1 MADIKYEWVFNNLY
15 NKKVLKAVKIKK
27 NIKNVSNNQLNKT
40 NFKTSPVINW
50 MIECGDDCESNYRL
64 TNDNKLTVIH
74 SGTNRIVSS
83 TIFKI
88 NEEEKKDCYYLGLQ
102 LDLSKIPNPGDMTP
116 EQDII
121 GALNATMFFISP
133 YYLGSDVYSYCAA
146 PGGLGSCMDTIQKPN
161 NVLPNS
167 YGQCP
172 EIDLMESVGRDII
185 QFTGHNASIVP
196 QITFIINDD
205 EINNKKNNNIKSS
218 YFGRKFQANI
228 KNLVYDAN
236 IQKLFDDFNNSLNTK
251 KPLKAI
257 LNRKD
262 EFTYHIL
269 PIDSITSKGKGS
281 NDTLENIQFKYKN
294 RPYRFPY
301 FNLNNN
307 FVNRNSCDFTGPKDA
322 KLYIGDKN
330 NAKITYNDASGQPI
344 TLVDFK
350 PFDSSGNTIFI
361 HDPSDPPIPNTN
373 NQTYKISKLILFNKK
388 DGVTCNNFNCPEST
402 VTYYLQL
409 DNGPFDTKTKDNM
422 NSNEVFES
430 LNCLSIT
437 ITDIDYF
444 DIPKP
449 NYMTTV
455 PPFDDD
461 LIQKYYQRVGKSIDE
476 IKSTIANRPCY
487 GRDSF
492 CSTAMFTA
500 KATKG
505 DRCNVTKIMTT
516 DGNVDAIN
524 GDPHAGFVFIGY
536 KDNGVIKSLDT
547 TKPFN
552 LYIHFNFKESKIL
565 FNYRQTQGS
574 FKFNHTIDV
583 TQNLTD
589 QGVYGGG
596 DSIKLNQPWRYST
609 KITMSYF
616 KKYFERGCNLVV
628 GYNDN
633 YLGPKGYFGNSN
645 FACSKFN
652 NNLGLNP
659 EFSVKIIDTNFDI
672 STKVDVN
679 NSNKCLA
686 FTNSGSRATNCSKC
700 KDAIVNS

>member
-1 MADIKYEWVFNNLY
+1 MSDIKYEWVFNNLY
-15 NKKVLKAVKIKK
+15 NKKVLKAVIIKK
-27 NIKNVSNNQLNKT
+27 NIKNINNNQFNKT
-40 NFKTSPVINW
+40 NLKTSPVINW
-50 MIECGDDCESNYRL
+50 MIECGVDCEQHYKL

-102 LDLSKIPNPGDMTP
+102 LDLSNIPNPTKLKNS
-116 EQDII
+116 QLV

-146 PGGLGSCMDTIQKPN
+146 PGGLGSCMDTTQNPN

-172 EIDLMESVGRDII
+172 EIDLMETVGRDII
-185 QFTGHNASIVP
+185 QFTGHNASIIP
-196 QITFIINDD
+196 KIKFIINDD
-205 EINNKKNNNIKSS
+205 DINKKKLNNIESS
-218 YFGRKFQANI
+218 YFGSSRTFEANI
-228 KNLVYDAN
+228 KNLAYDAN
-236 IQKLFDDFNNSLNTK
+236 IQKLFDDYKKSPNN
-251 KPLKAI
+251 LKAI

-262 EFTYHIL
+262 ESTYHIL
-269 PIDSITSKGKGS
+269 PIDSTTSKGKGS
-281 NDTLENIQFKYKN
+281 LDYLENIQFIFKN
-294 RPYRFPY
+294 RRYRFPY
-301 FNLNNN
+301 FNLRNN
-307 FVNRNSCDFTGPKDA
+307 FVNRNSCDFKGTIDA

-330 NAKITYNDASGQPI
+330 NANITYQDASGKKI

-350 PFDSSGNTIFI
+350 PFDSSGNTIFKPI
-361 HDPSDPPIPNTN
+361 NTSDPLIPNTTGK
-373 NQTYKISKLILFNKK
+373 TYNISEVKLVNIQG
-388 DGVTCNNFNCPEST
+388 GVTCNNFNCPGSN

-409 DNGPFDTKTKDNM
+409 DNGPYDTQITNNM
-422 NSNEVFES
+422 DSNNVFEN

-444 DIPKP
+444 DKTLPD
-449 NYMTTV
+449 YMKTV
-455 PPFDDD
+455 PPFDND
-461 LIQKYYQRVGKSIDE
+461 LIQQYGPQSGKDPNTIKSI
-476 IKSTIANRPCY
+476 IANRPCY

-500 KATKG
+500 KATTGKN
-505 DRCNVTKIMTT
+505 CNVTKIKTP
-516 DGNVDAIN
+516 DGLVDKIN

-536 KDNGVIKSLDT
+536 KDKQTTRSLDT

-552 LYIHFNFKESKIL
+552 LYIHFNFKDSKIL
-565 FNYRQTQGS
+565 FNYRQKQDS
-574 FKFNHTIDV
+574 FIFNHTIDV

-589 QGVYGGG
+589 QGVYGSGNG
-596 DSIKLNQPWRYST
+596 IQLNQPWRYST

-616 KKYFERGCNLVV
+616 KKYFESGCNLVV

-633 YLGPKGYFGNSN
+633 YLGPKGYFGDSN
-645 FACSKFN
+645 FACAKFN

-679 NSNKCLA
+679 NSAKCLA
-686 FTNSGSRATNCSKC
+686 FTNSGSRATKCSKC
-700 KDAIVNS
+700 KEAVVNS

>member
-1 MADIKYEWVFNNLY
+1 MSDIKYDWVFNNLY
-15 NKKVLKAVKIKK
+15 NKKVLKAVIIKK
-27 NIKNVSNNQLNKT
+27 NIKNINNNQFNKT
-40 NFKTSPVINW
+40 NLNTKPVINW
-50 MIECGDDCESNYRL
+50 MIECGDDCQKNYKL

-102 LDLSKIPNPGDMTP
+102 LDLSNIPNPAK
-116 EQDII
+116 QINSQLV

-146 PGGLGSCMDTIQKPN
+146 PGGLGSCMDTTQDPN

-167 YGQCP
+167 YGQCS
-172 EIDLMESVGRDII
+172 EIDLMETVGRDII
-185 QFTGHNASIVP
+185 QFTGHNASIIP
-196 QITFIINDD
+196 KIKFIINDD
-205 EINNKKNNNIKSS
+205 EINKQSLNNIDKS
-218 YFGRKFQANI
+218 YFSSSRKFEANI
-228 KNLVYDAN
+228 KNLAYDAN
-236 IQKLFDDFNNSLNTK
+236 IQKLFDDFKMSDNN
-251 KPLKAI
+251 LKAI

-269 PIDSITSKGKGS
+269 PIDSTTSKGKG
-281 NDTLENIQFKYKN
+281 NQEYLENIQFKFKN
-294 RPYRFPY
+294 YTYRFPY
-301 FNLNNN
+301 FNLQNN
-307 FVNRNSCDFTGPKDA
+307 FVNRNTCDFTGSIDA
-322 KLYIGDKN
+322 KLNIGDEN
-330 NAKITYNDASGQPI
+330 NANITYEDLSGKK
-344 TLVDFK
+344 TLVEFK

-361 HDPSDPPIPNTN
+361 PINHSDPLIPNTTGI
-373 NQTYKISKLILFNKK
+373 TYTISEVKLVNIK
-388 DGVTCNNFNCPEST
+388 DGVTCNNFNCPGSN

-409 DNGPFDTKTKDNM
+409 DNGPFDPKISDNM
-422 NSNEVFES
+422 KSNDVFKK

-444 DIPKP
+444 YDSKTEDPP
-449 NYMTTV
+449 EYMKTV

-461 LIQKYYQRVGKSIDE
+461 LIQQYAPLVGKDE
-476 IKSTIANRPCY
+476 DTIKSIIANRPCY

-500 KATKG
+500 KATIG
-505 DRCNVTKIMTT
+505 TNCNVTNIKTPN
-516 DGNVDAIN
+516 GFVDKIN
-524 GDPHAGFVFIGY
+524 GNPHAGFVFIGY
-536 KDNGVIKSLDT
+536 KDQEKNIRSLDT

-565 FNYRQTQGS
+565 FNYRQTQDS
-574 FKFNHTIDV
+574 FIFNHTIDV

-589 QGVYGGG
+589 QGAYGKK
-596 DSIKLNQPWRYST
+596 INQPWRYST
-609 KITMSYF
+609 MITMNYF
-616 KKYFERGCNLVV
+616 KKYFESGCNLVV
-628 GYNDN
+628 GFNDN
-633 YLGPKGYFGNSN
+633 YLGPKGYFGDSN
-645 FACSKFN
+645 FACAKFN

-679 NSNKCLA
+679 NRDKCLA

-700 KDAIVNS
+700 KDAVINS